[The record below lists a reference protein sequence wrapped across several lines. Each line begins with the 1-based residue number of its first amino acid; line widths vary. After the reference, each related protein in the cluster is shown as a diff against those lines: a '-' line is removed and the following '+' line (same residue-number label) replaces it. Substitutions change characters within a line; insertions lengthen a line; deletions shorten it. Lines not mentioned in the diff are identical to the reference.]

1 MKSKS
6 SKTSKIIREMKNYLK
21 TYIAKIN
28 LKRQYKKM
36 PKHIVATLD
45 AMKDNREQA
54 LKHDEDKKH
63 VLHEDFENPKFKAM
77 YDDVWEVFDT
87 LLKREA
93 KSAANKDMLAK

>member
-1 MKSKS
+1 MKSKA
-6 SKTSKIIREMKNYLK
+6 SKTSKIVREMKNYLK
-21 TYIAKIN
+21 KYIARIT
-28 LKRQYKKM
+28 LKRQYKAM
-36 PKHIVATLD
+36 PVHIVRTLD

-54 LKHDEDKKH
+54 LKNDPEKKY
-63 VLHEDFENPKFKAM
+63 VLSEDFENAKFKAM